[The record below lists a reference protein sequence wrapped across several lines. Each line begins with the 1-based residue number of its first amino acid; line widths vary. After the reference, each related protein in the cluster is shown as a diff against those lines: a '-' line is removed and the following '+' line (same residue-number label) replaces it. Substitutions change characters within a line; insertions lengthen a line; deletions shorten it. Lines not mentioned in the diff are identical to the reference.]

1 MTMQRKILRRQNN
14 HAFTLV
20 ELMLAATITTVVIGG
35 ALVSLSSMLQ
45 AYKII
50 TSGGKHAGTA
60 RFIFERMGKDLAAA
74 FYSPHDANTRF
85 VCQDLTVNGLPADNL
100 TFISTVNKP
109 TETGDGTSDIV
120 EIQYYIDGD
129 NATPEKWLQRRYDPT
144 PDMDPFSGGMTALLG
159 PHVLYLDFQF
169 YDGELWWPQWDTV
182 EEIPI
187 LANITIGFFTPS
199 RIDQQPMPEDI
210 EQYSSLV
217 RLVHYR
223 EPPSDSLGPVGGTE
237 SLYRDAAAE
246 QQGNG

>member
-1 MTMQRKILRRQNN
+1 MQRNSMRKQHT

-45 AYKII
+45 AYKIS
-50 TSGGKHAGTA
+50 TSGSNHASTA
-60 RFIFERMGKDLAAA
+60 RFIFERMEKDLAAA

-85 VCQDLTVNGLPADNL
+85 VCHDLTVNSLPADNL

-129 NATPEKWLQRRYDPT
+129 DATPEKWLQRRYDPT
-144 PDMDPFSGGMTALLG
+144 PDMDPFTGGTTALLG
-159 PHVLYLDFQF
+159 PHVFFLDFQF
-169 YDGELWWPQWDTV
+169 YDGEMWWTQWDTV
-182 EEIPI
+182 EEIP
-187 LANITIGFFTPS
+187 LLVNITIGFFTPTGL
-199 RIDQQPMPEDI
+199 DQQPMPENI
-210 EQYSSLV
+210 EQYSSIV

-223 EPPSDSLGPVGGTE
+223 EPPSDSLGPMGGTE
-237 SLYRDAAAE
+237 SLMRDAAEE
-246 QQGNG
+246 QQQDNG